1 MCFRKNEKSTAFIIL
16 ALFLSIIIGIT
27 ACTTS
32 TSIEIIDVQPSEA
45 AELIS
50 KRIDDPDFTVLD
62 IRTPDEFSSGHI
74 PGAVNIDYY
83 SPDFS
88 EKIKGLDDEKEYLLY
103 CRTGNRSGKAL
114 DIMKKLNFRKVY
126 HLTAGI
132 VGWQSAG
139 FPLVP

>member
-1 MCFRKNEKSTAFIIL
+1 MKINKVFFFL
-16 ALFLSIIIGIT
+16 VLFLSILFGIT
-27 ACTTS
+27 ACTKN
-32 TSIEIIDVQPSEA
+32 IVVEIIDVKPSEA

-50 KRIDDPDFTVLD
+50 KHINDPDFVVLD
-62 IRTPDEFSSGHI
+62 IRTPDEFSTGHI
-74 PGAVNIDYY
+74 PGAINIDYY

-88 EKIKGLDDEKEYLLY
+88 EQIRGLEKIKEYLLY

-114 DIMKKLNFRKVY
+114 DIMKKFEFRKVY

-139 FPLVP
+139 FSLAP